1 MADQNKGK
9 SVPSNANFAATLSAA
24 LENIK
29 QSQLVIKTI
38 IDSTVFIDNLKL
50 DTLKERSKKFSE
62 LSNMLKPI
70 LDNMKSVLDVMNLAG
85 EKFGIKA
92 MIKFQLFLNHYEI
105 ILSDLTSMMMRIPI
119 DDIVAKNAEVSQTL
133 AESVKTLLE
142 SLDIVNKMD
151 FKTIFKLRLKI
162 KLLNKVMN
170 VLFNWIG
177 ELALRL
183 KATVGIEKKTE
194 NLGRSIANIFRILG
208 MIDTFGLLQGI
219 IIRLKLGQII
229 QTFDA
234 IVAWM
239 SQFGPGGKYEQF
251 VNTDVDLKKQIKLIV
266 QLLKIFI
273 LINKL
278 PKVNDKTIKAANHSV
293 ENLAEFMETIQE
305 KLDQLQ
311 INPSII
317 KNLANVKKILVVL
330 KSIFLDV
337 ILLAIGA
344 PLLLLAVPVAI
355 IAVFLLLSF
364 VRVVGWLAS
373 KVTPKVTKEIL
384 LSILRI
390 GKIIQSLVIM
400 MLAVMVIAVMT
411 PIFIVSLLVGGLG
424 IIALLLFIILL
435 SKMLKFVDN
444 VAKRIVLSVI
454 RITLI
459 MLLMCAS
466 MLIIAGT
473 FWLLSFMV
481 SRVTDHFGEILAF
494 LALIAVFAVGFA
506 ALAMVTPYVMAG
518 MTGIIAVTIAIAGLL
533 LISIMLICIPKIAE
547 HIDEG
552 KVLSALDKIFDIAF
566 VVINSLFEP
575 RKVNKNSDNTDPN
588 AESVIEYGAQGPLA
602 TLLRALISMVVL
614 IMVFVA
620 VTMILLIALMLR
632 GLQELNLDKGAI
644 LDKVSIVFDTAYV
657 VINALFDSDGQK
669 DSEGESEPWY
679 ESVLNWFAGTFKS
692 LAMIIQA
699 VLAIAFLALILV
711 SVALINLIALGLR
724 GLQEIGLDK
733 GKIDNNL
740 SIVFSAAYAVI
751 DSIFGPKD
759 EEESEESKKGWM
771 ESMLDWFGSIFQPIA
786 TLVKAIMAVGFLAL
800 ILVSVGMIMLIAK
813 SLTYI
818 QDVQLNKGLILS
830 KVGTIIDT
838 GYKVIN
844 KVQETK
850 ETNKPKGD
858 RGWLKGALD
867 WMGLGT
873 IVDALQAIGDVGVM
887 VACVGL
893 LESLAENL
901 VKINDLPDI
910 SNVQRKTDVI
920 IAAGDNLLTK
930 LAKSGED
937 FDEDDYKDK
946 VDILGKVINHLVRF
960 NNINPSNLTTA
971 TENTIKF
978 LDRVNTIDLEKLRT
992 TEKLFEK
999 MAEFSKSINGNFD
1012 GLAESLNDKIA
1023 PLLEELK
1030 GLLEEIPQKS
1040 EETLKKLANA
1050 QLESNTGNLSDS
1062 SKKFLA
1068 GDDTNAQKKLERNV
1082 KEKRKN
1088 EEKTYTGMQDI
1099 MDILLGQ
1106 AGYKGVKISR

>member
-1 MADQNKGK
+1 MADKNK
-9 SVPSNANFAATLSAA
+9 SVPSNANFAETLSAA

-38 IDSTVFIDNLKL
+38 IDSTAFIDNLKL

-62 LSNMLKPI
+62 LSKLLKPI

-105 ILSDLTSMMMRIPI
+105 ILSDLTTMMMRIPI
-119 DDIVAKNAEVSQTL
+119 DDIVAKNAEVSKVLT
-133 AESVKTLLE
+133 ESVKTLLE

-151 FKTIFKLRLKI
+151 FKTIFKLRFKI
-162 KLLNKVMN
+162 KLLNKVVGM
-170 VLFNWIG
+170 VIDWIAG
-177 ELALRL
+177 LAFRL
-183 KATVGIEKKTE
+183 KDIGGIVERTE
-194 NLGRSIANIFRILG
+194 NAGSAIANVFRILG
-208 MIDTFGLLQGI
+208 MINTFGLLQGKI
-219 IIRLKLGQII
+219 LRLKLQQII
-229 QTFDA
+229 KTVDEIAFW
-234 IVAWM
+234 VV
-239 SQFGPGGKYEQF
+239 QFGPGGKYEQF
-251 VNTDVDLKKQIKLIV
+251 VNTDVDLKKQIKLFV

-273 LINKL
+273 IVNKL
-278 PKVNDKTIKAANHSV
+278 PKIKDKTQKAAIHSI
-293 ENLAEFMETIQE
+293 ENLFEIVAKIQE
-305 KLDQLQ
+305 KVNGVFIDPNSIKQL
-311 INPSII
+311 IRI
-317 KNLANVKKILVVL
+317 KKILTVL
-330 KSIFLDV
+330 KSIFVDV
-337 ILLAIGA
+337 VLLAIAA
-344 PLLLLAVPVAI
+344 PILLLAIPVAI
-355 IAVFLLLSF
+355 IAVFLLLNF
-364 VRVVGWLAS
+364 VRIVGWLAS
-373 KVTPKVTKEIL
+373 KVSPKVTRDIL

-390 GKIIQSLVIM
+390 GQILHSLMLM
-400 MLAVMVIAVMT
+400 MVAVMVMAVMT
-411 PIFIVSLLVGGLG
+411 PIFIISLLVSGLA

-435 SKMLKFVDN
+435 SKILQFVN
-444 VAKRIVLSVI
+444 KVAKQIVLSVI
-454 RITLI
+454 RITI
-459 MLLMCAS
+459 IILLLCAS

-473 FWLLSFMV
+473 FWLVSLMV
-481 SRVTDHFGEILAF
+481 SRVIDHFGELLEF
-494 LALIAVFAVGFA
+494 LALVAVFAVAFA
-506 ALAMVTPYVMAG
+506 ALAMVAPYVMTG
-518 MTGIIAVTIAIAGLL
+518 MLGVVAVTVAIMALALIA
-533 LISIMLICIPKIAE
+533 IMLILIPMIAA

-552 KVLSALDKIFDIAF
+552 KVLNAVNKIFDISF

-575 RKVNKNSDNTDPN
+575 RKVNKDSDNTDPN

-602 TLLRALISMVVL
+602 TLLRAFISMVVL

-620 VTMILLIALMLR
+620 VTMIMLIALLLR

-644 LDKVSIVFDTAYV
+644 LDKVSIVFDTAFA
-657 VINALFDSDGQK
+657 VINSLFGQDGQS
-669 DSEGESEPWY
+669 DENGESPAWY
-679 ESVLNWFAGTFKS
+679 ESVLNWFADIFKG
-692 LAMIIQA
+692 LAMIVQA
-699 VLAIAFLALILV
+699 VLAIVFLALCLV
-711 SVALINLIALGLR
+711 AIALVTLIALALR
-724 GLQEIGLDK
+724 GLQEIELDK
-733 GKIDNNL
+733 GKIDTNL

-759 EEESEESKKGWM
+759 EEESEASKKGWM

-786 TLVKAIMAVGFLAL
+786 TLVKAIMAIGFLAL

-937 FDEDDYKDK
+937 FDENDYKDK

-960 NNINPSNLTTA
+960 NNINPSKLQTA

-992 TEKLFEK
+992 TERLFAK
-999 MAEFSKSINGNFD
+999 MAEFSESINGNFD

-1030 GLLEEIPQKS
+1030 DLLEKIPQKS
-1040 EETLKKLANA
+1040 EETLKKLANV
-1050 QLESNTGNLSDS
+1050 QFDSSTGNLSDS

-1068 GDDTNAQKKLERNV
+1068 GDDTNAQKKLEKDA
-1082 KEKRKN
+1082 KEKRKK
-1088 EEKTYTGMQDI
+1088 EDKTYTGMQDI

>member
-1 MADQNKGK
+1 MADKNK
-9 SVPSNANFAATLSAA
+9 SVPSNANFAETLSAA

-29 QSQLVIKTI
+29 QSQLIIKTI
-38 IDSTVFIDNLKL
+38 IDSTAFIDNLKL

-62 LSNMLKPI
+62 LSKMLKPI

-105 ILSDLTSMMMRIPI
+105 ILSDLTTMMMRIPI

-133 AESVKTLLE
+133 TESVKTLLE

-151 FKTIFKLRLKI
+151 FKTIFKLRFKI
-162 KLLNKVMN
+162 KLLNKVVGM
-170 VLFNWIG
+170 VIDWIAG
-177 ELALRL
+177 LAFRL
-183 KATVGIEKKTE
+183 KDIGGIVERTE
-194 NLGRSIANIFRILG
+194 NAGSAIANVFRILG
-208 MIDTFGLLQGI
+208 MINTFGLLQGKI
-219 IIRLKLGQII
+219 LRLKLQQII
-229 QTFDA
+229 KTVDEIAFWV
-234 IVAWM
+234 I
-239 SQFGPGGKYEQF
+239 QFGPGGKYEQF
-251 VNTDVDLKKQIKLIV
+251 VNTDVDLKKQIKLFV

-273 LINKL
+273 IINKL
-278 PKVNDKTIKAANHSV
+278 PKIKDKTQKAAVHSI
-293 ENLAEFMETIQE
+293 ENLFEIVAKIQE
-305 KLDQLQ
+305 KVNGVFIDPNSIKQL
-311 INPSII
+311 IRI
-317 KNLANVKKILVVL
+317 KKILTVL
-330 KSIFLDV
+330 KSIFVDV
-337 ILLAIGA
+337 VLLAIAA
-344 PLLLLAVPVAI
+344 PILLLAIPVAI
-355 IAVFLLLSF
+355 IAVFLLLNF
-364 VRVVGWLAS
+364 VRIVGWLAS
-373 KVTPKVTKEIL
+373 KVSPKVTRDIL

-390 GKIIQSLVIM
+390 GQILHSLMLM
-400 MLAVMVIAVMT
+400 MVAVMVMAVMT
-411 PIFIVSLLVGGLG
+411 PIFIISLLVSGLA

-435 SKMLKFVDN
+435 SKILQFVN
-444 VAKRIVLSVI
+444 KVAKQIVLSVI
-454 RITLI
+454 RITI
-459 MLLMCAS
+459 IILLLCAS

-473 FWLLSFMV
+473 FWLVSLMV
-481 SRVTDHFGEILAF
+481 SRVIDHFGELLEF
-494 LALIAVFAVGFA
+494 LALVAVFAIAFA
-506 ALAMVTPYVMAG
+506 ALAMVAPYVMTG
-518 MTGIIAVTIAIAGLL
+518 MLGVVAVTVAIMALALIA
-533 LISIMLICIPKIAE
+533 IMLILIPMIAA

-552 KVLSALDKIFDIAF
+552 KVLTALDKIFDIAF

-575 RKVNKNSDNTDPN
+575 RKVNKDSDNTDPN
-588 AESVIEYGAQGPLA
+588 ANSVIEYGAEGPMA
-602 TLLRALISMVVL
+602 TLLKAFISMVVL

-632 GLQELNLDKGAI
+632 WIQEINLDKGAI

-657 VINALFDSDGQK
+657 VINALFGGDGQK

-679 ESVLNWFAGTFKS
+679 ESVLNWFADTFKS
-692 LAMIIQA
+692 IAMIIQA

-724 GLQEIGLDK
+724 GLQEIELDK

-759 EEESEESKKGWM
+759 EEESEASKKGWM

-920 IAAGDNLLTK
+920 IAAGDNLLEK

-937 FDEDDYKDK
+937 FDEDDYEDK
-946 VDILGKVINHLVRF
+946 VDMLGEIINHLVRF
-960 NNINPSNLTTA
+960 NNINPSKLQTA

-992 TEKLFEK
+992 TEKLFAK
-999 MAEFSKSINGNFD
+999 MAEFSESINGNFD

-1030 GLLEEIPQKS
+1030 DLLEKIPQKS
-1040 EETLKKLANA
+1040 EETLKKLANV
-1050 QLESNTGNLSDS
+1050 QFDSSTGNLSDS

-1068 GDDTNAQKKLERNV
+1068 GDDTNAQKKLEKDA
-1082 KEKRKN
+1082 KEKRKK
-1088 EEKTYTGMQDI
+1088 EDKTYTGMQDI